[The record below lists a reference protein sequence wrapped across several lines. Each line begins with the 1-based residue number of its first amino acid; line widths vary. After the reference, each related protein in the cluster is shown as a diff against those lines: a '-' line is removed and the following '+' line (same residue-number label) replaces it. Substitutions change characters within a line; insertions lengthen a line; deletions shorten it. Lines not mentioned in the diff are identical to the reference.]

1 MKKLFTILVL
11 AASASLSLAQSWTAV
26 NTNLPALTARGL
38 AKIGDTLLVGIKGG
52 GVYYT
57 VNNGNTWQAHFTSAY
72 VQNSDMNKFY
82 GSKASAGDDSYF
94 FVLGI
99 GNVQYYEQNNG
110 FYSVNNLTSQL
121 SDNYVLSYDK
131 SENPGTHFFGTL
143 GGLFSFGDGAN
154 DPMVTATGLNGDAAV
169 VYSVFDNDSAQ
180 VIAGTM
186 AGLYISNDNGASF
199 TIDQTTIPATTRVN
213 EVAIFTLTSDGV
225 YFLQQQGPAF
235 LPLVQGGDYRC
246 YYWDMTGTGNA
257 VMFGD
262 NVGTLLDGSFNTSAF
277 DLTGVSG
284 GPIVGTV
291 IMGEYT
297 FVCTESGGVFR
308 YGASVAPEAPV
319 APSNLTATVFKT
331 QSNYVELSWTD
342 NSANEDGFEV
352 ERSTDGQNFT
362 SLGTVAA
369 DVVGY
374 QDNALAPLT
383 TYFYRVLAFNTVGN
397 STASNVVE
405 ITTDASVGIAENAN
419 YSLRLFP
426 NPAKELLTINTSET
440 LQVKI
445 TELSGR
451 VVMTGLVSNNNNTL
465 NISALQEG
473 MYLVHLNGKT
483 LRFVKQ

>member
-1 MKKLFTILVL
+1 M
-11 AASASLSLAQSWTAV
+11 ASLALAQSWTAV
-26 NTNLPALTARGL
+26 NNNLPALNARGL
-38 AKIGDTLLVGIKGG
+38 AKIGDTLLVGIQGG

-57 VNNGNTWQAHFTSAY
+57 VDNGDTWQAHFTSAY
-72 VQNSDMNKFY
+72 VQNTDMNKFY

-121 SDNYVLSYDK
+121 SDNYILSYDK

-143 GGLFSFGDGAN
+143 GGLFSFGDGAG
-154 DPMVTATGLNGDAAV
+154 DPMVTATGLEGDAAV
-169 VYSVFDNDSAQ
+169 VYSVFDNDNSQ

-213 EVAIFTLTSDGV
+213 EVAIFTLTSNGV

-235 LPLVQGGDYRC
+235 LPLVQSGDYRC

-262 NVGTLLDGSFNTSAF
+262 NVGTLLDGSFNTTAF

-297 FVCTESGGVFR
+297 FVCTETGGVFR
-308 YGASVAPEAPV
+308 YGANVAPEAPV

-342 NSANEDGFEV
+342 NSANEDGFIID
-352 ERSTDGQNFT
+352 RSTDGQSFL
-362 SLGTVAA
+362 SIDTVAA
-369 DVVGY
+369 DVVSF

-383 TYFYRVLAFNTVGN
+383 TYYYRVLAYNTVGN
-397 STASNVVE
+397 STASNTVE
-405 ITTDASVGIAENAN
+405 ITTDASVGIAEN
-419 YSLRLFP
+419 SKKQLRLFP
-426 NPAKELLTINTSET
+426 NPAKEVLTINTTET
-440 LQVKI
+440 VQVKV

-451 VVMTGLVSNNNNTL
+451 VLMAGELSATNNTL
-465 NISALQEG
+465 NISALQNG
-473 MYLVHLNGKT
+473 MYLVHLNGQT